1 MSRRLWNPSNIDGG
15 RKASMPKEPKP
26 QLATLVD
33 DVPKSKNW
41 YHEWKL
47 DGYRMLCRKEDNEV
61 TMLTRRSKDW
71 TDRFVS
77 IAEEAQTMDADFI
90 LDGEMVVIDE
100 KGLSNF
106 QRLQNAL
113 KGKENKKILYVV
125 FDLLY
130 LNGYDLTKSPLSER
144 KEALI
149 SLLDTKGGSLDRIRL
164 SEHREGKGSDMLE
177 EACRKGMEGII
188 SKRADS
194 RYSGKRDK
202 SWQKI
207 KCLHEQEFL
216 IGGYTRPKNS
226 RKGLGSIMVGYH
238 DEQGDVIYTGKVGT
252 GFTDRELEE
261 LSGLFSSRER
271 KTSPFKNPPKE
282 KDLASWI
289 TPDLVCQVKFEEWT
303 KDGKLRQPAY
313 LGLREDKDPED
324 IRREGKEHSANPGGG
339 NRENTDP
346 KVTHPG
352 KILFPDPKISKGD
365 LAEYYESIGERI
377 LPFIQ
382 DRPLSI
388 VRCPSG
394 RQKNCFFQK
403 HVKESMGEGIKPVK
417 VPGDNQ
423 EYISAVTTRGLISLV
438 QLGTLEIHPWGS
450 RSDKL
455 DSPDFIV
462 FDIDPGEGAGWDMVK
477 DAAREMKDLMD
488 QLGLESFLKT
498 SGGKG
503 LHVYVPIQRRSEWK
517 EVRDFSHAV
526 STRMKNRD
534 PEKYIDTMSKEKRKG
549 KIFIDYLRNSQG
561 STSVAPYSTRAK
573 PGAPISVPLQ
583 WDELSSLDD
592 SAQYTV
598 KNINSR
604 LSRLKQDPWDDYLKT
619 NQSITK
625 EIMEKALS
633 E

>member
-1 MSRRLWNPSNIDGG
+1 MSKRLKNPANIDEG
-15 RKASMPKEPKP
+15 RKKPMPKELKP
-26 QLATLVD
+26 QLAALVD
-33 DVPKSKNW
+33 EVPEGKNW

-47 DGYRMLCRKEDNEV
+47 DGYRMLCRKEDDEV
-61 TMLTRRSKDW
+61 IMLTRRSKDW
-71 TDRFVS
+71 TDRFLPIVK
-77 IAEEAQTMDADFI
+77 EAKTIDADCI

-100 KGLSNF
+100 NGLSNF

-113 KGKENKKILYVV
+113 KGRENKKILYVV

-130 LNGYDLTKSPLSER
+130 LNGYDLTNSPLSER

-149 SLLDTKGGSLDRIRL
+149 SLLDNKGGSLDRIRL
-164 SEHREGKGSDMLE
+164 SEHQEGNGSSMLE
-177 EACRKGMEGII
+177 KACRKGMEGII

-194 RYSGKRDK
+194 RYKGKRDK

-207 KCLHEQEFL
+207 KCLHEQEFV
-216 IGGYTRPKNS
+216 IGGYTKPKNS
-226 RKGLGSIMVGYH
+226 RKGLGSIMAGYH
-238 DEQGDVIYTGKVGT
+238 DDHGDVIYAGKVGT
-252 GFTDRELEE
+252 GFTDKDLDE
-261 LSGLFSSRER
+261 LSGLFRKRER

-324 IRREGKEHSANPGGG
+324 VRREGKEQPGNPGKD
-339 NRENTDP
+339 EQEKEDP
-346 KVTHPG
+346 QVTHPG
-352 KILFPDPKISKGD
+352 KILFPAPGISKGD
-365 LAEYYESIGERI
+365 LAEYYESIGERM
-377 LPFIQ
+377 LPFIK

-403 HVKESMGEGIKPVK
+403 HVKESMGNGIKPVK
-417 VPGDNQ
+417 VPGDRQ
-423 EYISAVTTRGLISLV
+423 EYISVENVQGLISLV

-450 RSDKL
+450 RRDKP
-455 DSPDFIV
+455 DRPDFIV
-462 FDIDPGEGAGWDMVK
+462 FDIDPGEGAGWDLVK
-477 DAAREMKDLMD
+477 NAAREMKDLLD
-488 QLGLESFLKT
+488 QLGLKSFLKT

-503 LHVYVPIQRRSEWK
+503 LHVYVPIRRRSAWK

-534 PEKYIDTMSKEKRKG
+534 PDHFIDTMSKEQRKG

-573 PGAPISVPLQ
+573 KGAPLSVPLR
-583 WDELSSLDD
+583 WDELGSLED
-592 SAQYTV
+592 SAQYTM
-598 KNINSR
+598 KNIHSR
-604 LSRLKQDPWDDYLKT
+604 LSRLKQDPWDEYLNS
-619 NQSITK
+619 NQSLTN
-625 EIMEKALS
+625 EIMEETLS